1 MENKERNL
9 ITIDL
14 SACKNWNECEKVI
27 GMITSGKI
35 KIKTNTIKLWKTK
48 N

>member
-14 SACKNWNECEKVI
+14 SGCKNWNECEKVVS
-27 GMITSGKI
+27 MITSGKI
-35 KIKTNTIKLWKTK
+35 KIKTNNIKL
-48 N
+48 

>member
-1 MENKERNL
+1 MKKEKKL

-14 SACKNWNECEKVI
+14 SNCKNWNECQKVI
-27 GMITSGKI
+27 EMVDSGKI
-35 KIKTNTIKLWKTK
+35 KINVTTIKTPLS